1 MYSFCPSWKRQRTP
15 RIFANSSSL
24 PAWKDALLQSA
35 LSKGLHEECLHKEE
49 SDGYLLPAFGRGLL
63 QSDEVEGPTVAF
75 QPLTVA
81 LWGVTARD
89 GSHHVTVPLGRGS
102 GGAD

>member
-15 RIFANSSSL
+15 RISANSSSL
-24 PAWKDALLQSA
+24 PARKDALLQSA
-35 LSKGLHEECLHKEE
+35 LSKGLHEECLHR
-49 SDGYLLPAFGRGLL
+49 YLLPAFRGGLL

-81 LWGVTARD
+81 LWGVTTRD